1 MEIDILR
8 HSLRILQN
16 SIYVDKDSII
26 LSSFM
31 KLELDIKAEKI
42 DVGDSLLNC
51 RKNIFKEIIEKRE
64 LFNNTV
70 ILDGFLEQ
78 YSIAFHKK

>member
-70 ILDGFLEQ
+70 IF
-78 YSIAFHKK
+78 